1 MALDYSKMT
10 EQEALDIL
18 QKEWPEYSQI
28 TEKRMKEGKSMVQW
42 LSTLE
47 SFA

>member
-28 TEKRMKEGKSMVQW
+28 TEKRMEEGKSMVQW
-42 LSTLE
+42 LSILE